1 MWSKNATPLNQ
12 RRKSSMEENVK
23 KELDTIKQMVLRW
36 RESYLGWATSDG
48 GNDYLI
54 EEFSEEIS
62 MHVSPL
68 VRRLY
73 ENKFLSASEHHEF
86 MESCYNQLNELHDL
100 IKIKEAESPKTP
112 KGIWA

>member
-1 MWSKNATPLNQ
+1 
-12 RRKSSMEENVK
+12 MEKNVK

-36 RESYLGWATSDG
+36 QKSYLGWARDDG

-62 MHVSPL
+62 MYVSPL
-68 VRRLY
+68 VRRLC
-73 ENKFLSASEHHEF
+73 ENDFLTSFEHHEF
-86 MESCYNQLNELHDL
+86 MDSCYNQLNELHDL
-100 IKIKEAESPKTP
+100 IKIKEAETKTKP

>member
-1 MWSKNATPLNQ
+1 
-12 RRKSSMEENVK
+12 MEENVK
-23 KELDTIKQMVLRW
+23 QELDTIKEMVLRW

-62 MHVSPL
+62 TYVSPL

-73 ENKFLSASEHHEF
+73 ETNHLSLSEHHEF
-86 MESCYNQLNELHDL
+86 MESCYNQLNELRDL
-100 IKIKEAESPKTP
+100 IKIREAEIEQQNGSMHEFLKIMGTT
-112 KGIWA
+112 K

>member
-1 MWSKNATPLNQ
+1 MK
-12 RRKSSMEENVK
+12 ENVQ
-23 KELDTIKQMVLRW
+23 KELDTIEMMVERW
-36 RESYLGWATSDG
+36 KKSYLGWATSDG

-62 MHVSPL
+62 THVSPL

-73 ENKFLSASEHHEF
+73 ETNHLSLFVHHEF
-86 MESCYNQLNELHDL
+86 MESCYNQINDLNDL
-100 IKIKEAESPKTP
+100 IKVKESENKQPK

>member
-1 MWSKNATPLNQ
+1 
-12 RRKSSMEENVK
+12 MEENVK
-23 KELDTIKQMVLRW
+23 KELDTIKAMVLRW
-36 RESYLGWATSDG
+36 QKSFLGWATSDG

-62 MHVSPL
+62 VYVSPL

-73 ENKFLSASEHHEF
+73 ESNHLSLFEHHEF
-86 MESCYNQLNELHDL
+86 MESCYNQLNELGDL
-100 IKIKEAESPKTP
+100 IKIKEADAKQPQ

>member
-1 MWSKNATPLNQ
+1 
-12 RRKSSMEENVK
+12 MEENVK

-36 RESYLGWATSDG
+36 QKSYLGWATSDG

-62 MHVSPL
+62 MHVSHL

-73 ENKFLSASEHHEF
+73 ENKFLSPSEYHEF
-86 MESCYNQLNELHDL
+86 MESCYNQVSELLNL
-100 IKIKEAESPKTP
+100 IKIKEAETKKSP

>member
-1 MWSKNATPLNQ
+1 MK
-12 RRKSSMEENVK
+12 ENVK

-36 RESYLGWATSDG
+36 QKSYLGWATPDG
-48 GNDYLI
+48 GNEYLL

-62 MHVSPL
+62 RHVSPL

-73 ENKFLSASEHHEF
+73 ENKFLSLSEHHEF
-86 MESCYNQLNELHDL
+86 MESCYSQISILGDL
-100 IKIKEAESPKTP
+100 IKKKEAEYEQPK

>member
-1 MWSKNATPLNQ
+1 MK
-12 RRKSSMEENVK
+12 ENVK

-48 GNDYLI
+48 GNDFLI

-62 MHVSPL
+62 RHVSPL

-73 ENKFLSASEHHEF
+73 ENKFLSLSEHHEF
-86 MESCYNQLNELHDL
+86 MESCYNQINVLHDL
-100 IKIKEAESPKTP
+100 IKEKEAKTQQQNGSMHELLEIMGTS
-112 KGIWA
+112 K

>member
-1 MWSKNATPLNQ
+1 
-12 RRKSSMEENVK
+12 MEENVK
-23 KELDTIKQMVLRW
+23 KELDTIKAMVLRW
-36 RESYLGWATSDG
+36 QKSYLGWATSDG

-54 EEFSEEIS
+54 GEFSEEIS

-73 ENKFLSASEHHEF
+73 ENKFISLSEHHEF
-86 MESCYNQLNELHDL
+86 MESCYNQLNELSDL
-100 IKIKEAESPKTP
+100 IKKKEAEYKQPQ

>member
-1 MWSKNATPLNQ
+1 MLLNQ
-12 RRKSSMEENVK
+12 RRRNSMKENVK
-23 KELDTIKQMVLRW
+23 KELDTIKEMVLRW
-36 RESYLGWATSDG
+36 QKSYLEWATSDG

-62 MHVSPL
+62 RHVSPL

-73 ENKFLSASEHHEF
+73 ETNHLSLYEHHEF
-86 MESCYNQLNELHDL
+86 MESCYNQLSELRDL
-100 IKIKEAESPKTP
+100 IKIKEADAKQPQ

>member
-1 MWSKNATPLNQ
+1 
-12 RRKSSMEENVK
+12 MEKNVK

-36 RESYLGWATSDG
+36 QKSYLGWATSDG
-48 GNDYLI
+48 GNNFLI

-62 MHVSPL
+62 VYVSPL

-73 ENKFLSASEHHEF
+73 ESKFLSLYEHHEF
-86 MESCYNQLNELHDL
+86 MESCYNQLNELSDL
-100 IKIKEAESPKTP
+100 IKIKEADAKQPK